1 MSTSIV
7 TSVGL
12 KSLPLVAQGK
22 VREIYEASDSTL
34 LLATSD
40 RISAYDVILE
50 NGVQEKGTVLTLLT
64 NHWLNTVLPGHVPG
78 LKHHLLSLN
87 IPPTLNVS
95 PEERE
100 RLRGRT
106 MIVNKYRVFPIEA
119 IVRGYITGSSWAEYK
134 QKGTVHGLPQPSGLE
149 QCQAFPGGPI
159 YTPSTKAPVGGKD
172 ENVCT
177 LTGKFYFPP
186 VFLIRRV
193 SGSLQLQ
200 VPEIVLN
207 RCRITPDHARQ
218 IVGDKYADKIE
229 NLALAIYKAAHAY
242 ALERGIIVADTK
254 FEFGL
259 DEETDEVVLI
269 DEVLTPDSSRFW
281 PAADYA
287 QGRDQKS
294 FDKQYLRDWLTG
306 THFALVYPQ
315 FGNASPPHAYAA
327 PPKLQ
332 DTDARKFSNSL
343 ISIGQGLKGREGVS
357 MTEDVQART
366 SAKYLE
372 AFQRLTGETL
382 DQALAKLEK

>member
-172 ENVCT
+172 EN
-177 LTGKFYFPP
+177 
-186 VFLIRRV
+186 
-193 SGSLQLQ
+193 
-200 VPEIVLN
+200 
-207 RCRITPDHARQ
+207 ITPDHARQ

-306 THFALVYPQ
+306 
-315 FGNASPPHAYAA
+315 
-327 PPKLQ
+327 
-332 DTDARKFSNSL
+332 
-343 ISIGQGLKGREGVS
+343 QGLKGREGVS

>member
-1 MSTSIV
+1 MTTSIV
-7 TSVGL
+7 TSIDL

-34 LLATSD
+34 LLVTSD

-50 NGVQEKGTVLTLLT
+50 NGVQDKGTVLTLLT
-64 NHWLNTVLPGHVPG
+64 NHWLNTVLPEHVPG
-78 LKHHLLSLN
+78 LKHHLISLN
-87 IPPTLNVS
+87 IPPTLNIS
-95 PEERE
+95 SEEKKQ
-100 RLRGRT
+100 LRGRS
-106 MIVNKYRVFPIEA
+106 MVVNKYRVFPIEA

-134 QKGTVHGLPQPSGLE
+134 QNGTVHGMQQSSGLE

-172 ENVCT
+172 EN
-177 LTGKFYFPP
+177 
-186 VFLIRRV
+186 
-193 SGSLQLQ
+193 
-200 VPEIVLN
+200 
-207 RCRITPDHARQ
+207 ITPEQARQ

-229 NLALAIYKAAHAY
+229 NLALAIYKAAHTY

-281 PAADYA
+281 PAVDYA
-287 QGRDQKS
+287 PGHDQKS

-306 THFALVYPQ
+306 
-315 FGNASPPHAYAA
+315 
-327 PPKLQ
+327 
-332 DTDARKFSNSL
+332 
-343 ISIGQGLKGREGVS
+343 QGLKGKEGVS

-382 DQALAKLEK
+382 DQALAKLEN

>member
-1 MSTSIV
+1 MTTSIV
-7 TSVGL
+7 TSIGL

-22 VREIYEASDSTL
+22 VREIYEASDSSL
-34 LLATSD
+34 LLVTSD

-50 NGVQEKGTVLTLLT
+50 NGVQDKGTVLTLLT
-64 NHWLNTVLPGHVPG
+64 NHWLNTVLPEHVPG

-87 IPPTLNVS
+87 IPSTLNVS
-95 PEERE
+95 PEERQ
-100 RLRGRT
+100 RLRGRS
-106 MIVNKYRVFPIEA
+106 MVVNKYRVFPIEA

-172 ENVCT
+172 EN
-177 LTGKFYFPP
+177 
-186 VFLIRRV
+186 
-193 SGSLQLQ
+193 
-200 VPEIVLN
+200 
-207 RCRITPDHARQ
+207 ITPEHARQ

-306 THFALVYPQ
+306 
-315 FGNASPPHAYAA
+315 
-327 PPKLQ
+327 
-332 DTDARKFSNSL
+332 
-343 ISIGQGLKGREGVS
+343 QGLKGKEGVS

-382 DQALAKLEK
+382 DQALAKVEQ

>member
-1 MSTSIV
+1 MATEIV
-7 TSVGL
+7 TSIGL

-34 LLATSD
+34 LLVTSD

-50 NGVQEKGTVLTLLT
+50 NGVQDKGAVLTLLT
-64 NHWLNTVLPGHVPG
+64 NHWLNTVLPEHVPG

-87 IPPTLNVS
+87 IPPTLNIS
-95 PEERE
+95 PDEKK
-100 RLRGRT
+100 RLRGRS

-134 QKGTVHGLPQPSGLE
+134 QKGTVHGMQQPSGLE
-149 QCQAFPGGPI
+149 QCQAFPNGPI

-172 ENVCT
+172 ENINT
-177 LTGKFYFPP
+177 E
-186 VFLIRRV
+186 
-193 SGSLQLQ
+193 Q
-200 VPEIVLN
+200 
-207 RCRITPDHARQ
+207 ARQ
-218 IVGDKYADKIE
+218 IVGEKYADKIE

-242 ALERGIIVADTK
+242 AFERGIIVADTK
-254 FEFGL
+254 FEFGASKSSSYAEFHTKILMASTGL
-259 DEETDEVVLI
+259 DEKTDEIVLI

-287 QGRDQKS
+287 PGRDQKS

-306 THFALVYPQ
+306 
-315 FGNASPPHAYAA
+315 
-327 PPKLQ
+327 
-332 DTDARKFSNSL
+332 
-343 ISIGQGLKGREGVS
+343 QGLKGKEGVS
-357 MTEDVQART
+357 MTEEVQAQT

-382 DQALAKLEK
+382 DQALGKLEN

>member
-1 MSTSIV
+1 MVASIV
-7 TSVGL
+7 TSIDL

-34 LLATSD
+34 LLVTSD

-50 NGVQEKGTVLTLLT
+50 NGVRDKGIVLTLLT
-64 NHWLNTVLPGHVPG
+64 NHWLNKVLPAHVPG

-87 IPPTLNVS
+87 IPPTLNIS
-95 PEERE
+95 SEEKK
-100 RLRGRT
+100 RLRGRS

-119 IVRGYITGSSWAEYK
+119 IVRGYITGGSWAEYK
-134 QKGTVHGLPQPSGLE
+134 QKGTVHGMHQPSGLE

-172 ENVCT
+172 EN
-177 LTGKFYFPP
+177 
-186 VFLIRRV
+186 
-193 SGSLQLQ
+193 
-200 VPEIVLN
+200 
-207 RCRITPDHARQ
+207 ITPEHARQ

-287 QGRDQKS
+287 TGRDQKS
-294 FDKQYLRDWLTG
+294 VDKQYLRDWLTG
-306 THFALVYPQ
+306 
-315 FGNASPPHAYAA
+315 
-327 PPKLQ
+327 
-332 DTDARKFSNSL
+332 
-343 ISIGQGLKGREGVS
+343 QGLKGKEGIS
-357 MTEDVQART
+357 MTEDVQTQT

-382 DQALAKLEK
+382 DQAIAKLEN

>member
-1 MSTSIV
+1 MATSIV
-7 TSVGL
+7 TSIGL

-22 VREIYEASDSTL
+22 VREIYEASDSSL
-34 LLATSD
+34 LLVTSD

-50 NGVQEKGTVLTLLT
+50 NGVQDKGTVLTLLT
-64 NHWLNTVLPGHVPG
+64 NHWLNTVLPEHIPG

-87 IPPTLNVS
+87 IPSTLNVS
-95 PEERE
+95 PEERQ
-100 RLRGRT
+100 RLRGRS
-106 MIVNKYRVFPIEA
+106 MVVNKYRVFPIEA

-134 QKGTVHGLPQPSGLE
+134 QKGTVHGLPQPGGLE
-149 QCQAFPGGPI
+149 QCQAFPSGPI

-172 ENVCT
+172 EN
-177 LTGKFYFPP
+177 
-186 VFLIRRV
+186 
-193 SGSLQLQ
+193 
-200 VPEIVLN
+200 
-207 RCRITPDHARQ
+207 ITPEHARQ

-306 THFALVYPQ
+306 
-315 FGNASPPHAYAA
+315 
-327 PPKLQ
+327 
-332 DTDARKFSNSL
+332 
-343 ISIGQGLKGREGVS
+343 QGLKGKEGVS

-382 DQALAKLEK
+382 DQALAKLEQ

>member
-1 MSTSIV
+1 MATEIV

-22 VREIYEASDSTL
+22 VREIYETSDSTL
-34 LLATSD
+34 LLVTSD

-50 NGVQEKGTVLTLLT
+50 NGVQDKGSVLTLLT
-64 NHWLNTVLPGHVPG
+64 NHWLNTVLPEHVPG

-87 IPPTLNVS
+87 IPPTLNIS
-95 PEERE
+95 PEEKK
-100 RLRGRT
+100 RLRGRS

-134 QKGTVHGLPQPSGLE
+134 QKGTVHGMQQPSGLE
-149 QCQAFPGGPI
+149 QCQAFPNGPI

-172 ENVCT
+172 ENINT
-177 LTGKFYFPP
+177 E
-186 VFLIRRV
+186 
-193 SGSLQLQ
+193 Q
-200 VPEIVLN
+200 
-207 RCRITPDHARQ
+207 ARQ
-218 IVGDKYADKIE
+218 IVGEKYADKIE

-242 ALERGIIVADTK
+242 AFERGIIVADTK

-259 DEETDEVVLI
+259 DEETDEIVLI

-287 QGRDQKS
+287 PGRDQKS

-306 THFALVYPQ
+306 
-315 FGNASPPHAYAA
+315 
-327 PPKLQ
+327 
-332 DTDARKFSNSL
+332 
-343 ISIGQGLKGREGVS
+343 QGLKGKEGVS
-357 MTEDVQART
+357 MTEEVQAQT

-382 DQALAKLEK
+382 DRALAKLEN

>member
-172 ENVCT
+172 EN
-177 LTGKFYFPP
+177 
-186 VFLIRRV
+186 
-193 SGSLQLQ
+193 
-200 VPEIVLN
+200 
-207 RCRITPDHARQ
+207 ITPDHARQ

-306 THFALVYPQ
+306 
-315 FGNASPPHAYAA
+315 
-327 PPKLQ
+327 
-332 DTDARKFSNSL
+332 
-343 ISIGQGLKGREGVS
+343 QGLKGREGVL